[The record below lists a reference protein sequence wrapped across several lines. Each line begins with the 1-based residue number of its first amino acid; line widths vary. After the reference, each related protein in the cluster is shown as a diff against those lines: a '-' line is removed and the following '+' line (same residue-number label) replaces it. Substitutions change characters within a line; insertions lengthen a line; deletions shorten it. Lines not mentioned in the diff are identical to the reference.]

1 MRYTYPRRGPQSL
14 FELLDDRTHNR
25 EHGRDLFFRRQCL
38 NDTRY
43 RLQNLAFLRVLGS
56 NAEKMETYG
65 TTAPLTGIP
74 VNPACNSANAPM
86 CGARA
91 ARLASQRSRSAFAA
105 GRQSDGSGK
114 AETTYEIAFMRRE
127 GDDVG
132 VLVMDCVVNH
142 DAYVPLRRKTRF
154 ISPIS

>member
-1 MRYTYPRRGPQSL
+1 MTLAIDCKTLL
-14 FELLDDRTHNR
+14 FSVSW
-25 EHGRDLFFRRQCL
+25 G
-38 NDTRY
+38 
-43 RLQNLAFLRVLGS
+43 G
-56 NAEKMETYG
+56 NAEKMEVYG
-65 TTAPLTGIP
+65 TTTPLTGIP

-142 DAYVPLRRKTRF
+142 DAYVPLHRKTWF
-154 ISPIS
+154 ISPV